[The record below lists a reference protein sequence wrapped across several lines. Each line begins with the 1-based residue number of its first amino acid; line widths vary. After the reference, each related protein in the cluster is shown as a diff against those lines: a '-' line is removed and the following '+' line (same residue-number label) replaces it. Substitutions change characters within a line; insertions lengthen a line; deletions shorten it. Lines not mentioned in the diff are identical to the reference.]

1 MKYPSA
7 LVRLNLHLR
16 RDHVNRLAP
25 LADAI
30 GKRKGRDTRLA
41 EALELALVAGLAWN
55 DKDLIDLLIPD
66 RQACHWRALGP
77 IVRVR

>member
-1 MKYPSA
+1 MKHLPP

-16 RDHVNRLAP
+16 RDHINRLVP
-25 LADAI
+25 LAAAI

-41 EALELALVAGLAWN
+41 EALELALIAGLAWN
-55 DKDLIDLLIPD
+55 QNDLLDLLIPD